1 MVDDI
6 REKYTL
12 VKDLSKIYYMRRLR
26 DLIHNFSSYHLEN
39 RRNKLEIRDTVQ
51 DCPGTP
57 RHRVKR

>member
-39 RRNKLEIRDTVQ
+39 I
-51 DCPGTP
+51 PIP
-57 RHRVKR
+57 